1 MNGSDIGVLVGAV
14 LLLITLG
21 WFFFGPRQASQALHT
36 GQEQVINVVVK
47 GGYSPDTIQ
56 ATRGVPLRI
65 IFDRQESGSCTEK
78 VIISAFRIAAD
89 LPAHQKTEVV
99 LIPETAGVYDFAC
112 GMNMVHGTLI
122 INPPSDAEFDET
134 SQDLTNEQIFDH
146 KPSSEKVMDPATDQ
160 NAAAMGRVAE
170 MRDLSRRVSIGTVLT
185 LPVLFAVMGKAIG
198 ITIPSILLSSWTQFA
213 LITPV
218 MFYVGAPIHSIG
230 WLTLRHRSAEMNS
243 LITLGTTAA
252 YGYSVLATFLPELLP
267 KNVRDVYFE
276 AVGVII
282 TLILFGRLLEVR
294 AKAGTGDAIRA
305 LLDLQPPMARVLRNN
320 IEIEVPIEEVGLG
333 DEVIVRP
340 GEKIPVD
347 GTVQTGRSAVD
358 ESMVTGES
366 IPLEKNPGDFVIG
379 ATVNGTGSLHIV
391 TTRVGVNTVLAQ
403 IIKMVQQAQATKAPI
418 QRLADSISSI
428 FVPAV
433 IAISILTFAGWYIL
447 GPTPSLSYALV
458 AAVSVLIIACPCALG
473 LATPLSIMVS
483 TGKGAQAGVLI
494 RSAEALE
501 SAHKIDSIIL
511 DKTGTITAGKP
522 VLTDV
527 LVTNSADPDTFLSL
541 VASAERE
548 SEHPLARAIIEGAT
562 EKGLSFFP
570 IGEFNSITGR
580 GIRASIEGKVL
591 LIGNKL
597 LMDESGVD
605 ANSLTSLA
613 DTISSQGKTA
623 MLVAIDGL
631 ASGVVG
637 VADTIRPTSASSI
650 ASLQRLGLRTMM
662 ITGDTLETALAIGA
676 QVGIVESDIRAQ
688 VLPQNKVAAV
698 VELQKQ
704 GRKVAM
710 VGDGINDA
718 PALAQANVGFA
729 ISSGTDAAIEAAD
742 ITLMSGSLNGVVTAI
757 ELSRSTMRNI
767 RENLFF
773 ALIYNGAG
781 LPIAAGLLYPLFG
794 LRLSPM
800 IAAAAMA
807 LSSLSV
813 VLNSNRLRGWNPSH
827 STSSGSLTEA

>member
-1 MNGSDIGVLVGAV
+1 MNSSDIGVLIGAL
-14 LLLITLG
+14 LLLIALG
-21 WFFFGPRQASQALHT
+21 WFFFGPRRATQALST
-36 GQEQVINVVVK
+36 GREQVIKVVVK

-56 ATRGVPLRI
+56 ATVGVPLRI

-78 VIISAFRIAAD
+78 VILSAFRVAAD
-89 LPAHQKTEVV
+89 LPAHRRTEVV
-99 LIPETAGVYDFAC
+99 FTPEVAGVYDFAC

-122 INPPSDAEFDET
+122 INPASDPAPTELT
-134 SQDLTNEQIFDH
+134 SRPLNEEEIDRNH
-146 KPSSEKVMDPATDQ
+146 YSSEIANHAKNE
-160 NAAAMGRVAE
+160 NAATVGRVAE
-170 MRDLSRRVSIGTVLT
+170 MRDLSRRVSIGAFLT
-185 LPVLFAVMGKAIG
+185 LPVLIAVMGEAIG
-198 ITIPSILLSSWTQFA
+198 ITIPSFLLNDWTQFA

-243 LITLGTTAA
+243 LITLGTSAA
-252 YGYSVLATFLPELLP
+252 YGYSVLVTFAPGFLPT
-267 KNVRDVYFE
+267 NVRDVYFE

-294 AKAGTGDAIRA
+294 AKAGTGEAIRA
-305 LLDLQPPMARVLRNN
+305 LLDLQPPTARVLRDNS
-320 IEIEVPIEEVGLG
+320 EIDIPIEGVRLG

-347 GTVQTGRSAVD
+347 GTVRTGRSAVD

-366 IPLEKNPGDFVIG
+366 IPLEKEPGDVVIG
-379 ATVNGTGSLHIV
+379 GTVNGTGSLHIL
-391 TTRVGVNTVLAQ
+391 TNRVGVNTVLAQ

-433 IAISILTFAGWYIL
+433 IASAILTFAGWYIL
-447 GPTPSLSYALV
+447 GPSPSLTYALV

-501 SAHKIDSIIL
+501 SAHKIDAVIL
-511 DKTGTITAGKP
+511 DKTGTITEGKP
-522 VLTDV
+522 TLTDV
-527 LVTNSADPDTFLSL
+527 LVTSGTDSDTFLSL

-548 SEHPLARAIIEGAT
+548 SEHPLARAIIESAT
-562 EKGLSFFP
+562 ERGVAFFP
-570 IGEFNSITGR
+570 VGEFSSITGR
-580 GIRASIEGKVL
+580 GIRTSINGRTL

-597 LMDESGVD
+597 LMDESNVD
-605 ANSLTSLA
+605 SNSLISLA
-613 DTISSQGKTA
+613 DTLSNEGKTA

-631 ASGVVG
+631 AAGVIG

-650 ASLQRLGLRTMM
+650 ATLQNLGLRTMM
-662 ITGDTLETALAIGA
+662 ITGDTLQTARAIGA
-676 QVGIVESDIRAQ
+676 QVGIIESDIRAQ
-688 VLPQNKVAAV
+688 VLPENKVAAV

-704 GRKVAM
+704 GRRVAM

-718 PALAQANVGFA
+718 PALAQADVGFA
-729 ISSGTDAAIEAAD
+729 VSSGTDAAIEAAD
-742 ITLMSGSLNGVVTAI
+742 ITLMSGSLRGVVTAI
-757 ELSRSTMRNI
+757 ELSRSTMTNI
-767 RENLFF
+767 RQNLFF

-781 LPIAAGLLYPLFG
+781 LPIAAGVLYPLLG

-813 VLNSNRLRGWNPSH
+813 VLNANRLRGWSPSI
-827 STSSGSLTEA
+827 SAS